1 MLIRYNAKDVIIV
14 TSINTIPILII
25 VLINP
30 VLILIKYV
38 STGDRINDNII
49 NNNIVIINYFSI
61 LINFMFFSIFLV
73 TKFVFNKIFTK
84 NAIIVPR
91 SIPFIPRNFINIID
105 NIRLVTAHINICFL
119 LSLNNPSALIS
130 ATSG

>member
-25 VLINP
+25 VLKNP

-38 STGDRINDNII
+38 STGDRTNDNII
-49 NNNIVIINYFSI
+49 NNNIVIIKYFST
-61 LINFMFFSIFLV
+61 LINFMFFNIFLV

-105 NIRLVTAHINICFL
+105 K
-119 LSLNNPSALIS
+119 LI
-130 ATSG
+130 